1 MRSRLLCP
9 KNEAAAAKTQ
19 NAAVLKNITEK
30 INPAAT
36 IDRNLVEIQRE
47 DLDADSNPRPVI
59 ARAAGMTGRMENRM
73 GTNYTGRTVS
83 TIAPANRYNRRGL

>member
-1 MRSRLLCP
+1 VS

-19 NAAVLKNITEK
+19 NAAVLKNIIEK

-36 IDRNLVEIQRE
+36 IDHNLVEIQRE
-47 DLDADSNPRPVI
+47 DLDADSNPRPVM
-59 ARAAGMTGRMENRM
+59 APAAGMTGRIESGMD
-73 GTNYTGRTVS
+73 TNYTGRTGS